1 MRLPSTLS
9 ELGIDD
15 EYFDVMAEKA
25 AEGCYGSFVE
35 LTKDDIIAIF
45 RASL

>member
-1 MRLPSTLS
+1 MRLPSSLS
-9 ELGIDD
+9 EVGIDD

-25 AEGCYGSFVE
+25 AAGCYGTFVN
-35 LTKDDIIAIF
+35 LTKDDIVAIF